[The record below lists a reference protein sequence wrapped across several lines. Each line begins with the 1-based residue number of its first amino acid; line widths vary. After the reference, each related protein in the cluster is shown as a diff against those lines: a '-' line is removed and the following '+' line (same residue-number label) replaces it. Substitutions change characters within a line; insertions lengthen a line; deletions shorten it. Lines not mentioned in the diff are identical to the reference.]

1 MNTSE
6 HFSRI
11 LGVKPEFFDGLE
23 REMTRATGNKDALP
37 RIAEE
42 NNALIA
48 ETLSRIDCSDKSA
61 PADIRGRLFDAIG
74 VQEKKLLEHLA
85 TVAGK
90 DQFEKAANLA
100 RDIAH
105 INSGFFLKR
114 ERAHNILRT
123 RPPQNVLQH
132 LGYKTVDEML
142 NHEDVT
148 EVFSALRFL
157 ESQEW
162 MHETFAK
169 TYGEFTAD
177 DFEERHIEVRVLGPR
192 WADVAAQFVAKK
204 HHNVSHLKEF
214 GVIFLNPIAEDL
226 TGKFLRDFALLF
238 HYLHEIN
245 FYAKLFKKYSDSDT
259 FAAHLQS
266 LLRGDVLDGLPASF
280 SEWLI
285 IQRYL
290 WKESPSDPRLFA
302 QHVNPESLH
311 WRRGERDLVDFGKEK
326 PETGLSFWE
335 NRDWVAAEF
344 GGELVSLDME
354 DAAMGLVA
362 RGENQPTSFTY
373 HQREALWTR
382 IFQEY
387 CGTEADME
395 KLIIEQ
401 YMVGKIKF

>member
-1 MNTSE
+1 MNTHD
-6 HFSRI
+6 HFARI
-11 LGVKPEFFDGLE
+11 LGVKPEFFDMLD
-23 REMTRATGNKDALP
+23 REMSRATGKTGVLS
-37 RIAEE
+37 RIEEE
-42 NNALIA
+42 NNALMAQTLA
-48 ETLSRIDCSDKSA
+48 EIGRSQKSA
-61 PADIRGRLFDAIG
+61 PEDIRSGLFDAAAAH
-74 VQEKKLLEHLA
+74 EKKLLEHLE
-85 TVAGK
+85 TVEGK
-90 DQFEKAANLA
+90 DQFERAARLA
-100 RDIAH
+100 RDTAR
-105 INSGFFLKR
+105 INTGFFLKR
-114 ERAHNILRT
+114 ERAHQILQA
-123 RPPQNVLQH
+123 RPPENVLHH
-132 LGYKTVDEML
+132 LGYKSVDEML
-142 NHEDVT
+142 GKEEVT

-162 MHETFAK
+162 MHKTFAE
-169 TYGEFTAD
+169 TYGSFTGQ
-177 DFEERHIEVRVLGPR
+177 DFEERPIEVRVLGPR

-238 HYLHEIN
+238 HYLHEID

-266 LLRGDVLDGLPASF
+266 LLRGDVLDTLPTSF

-285 IQRYL
+285 VQRYL
-290 WKESPSDPRLFA
+290 WKENPSDPRLFA
-302 QHVNPESLH
+302 QRVNPESLH
-311 WRRGERDLVDFGKEK
+311 WHKGERDLVEFGKK
-326 PETGLSFWE
+326 HTETGLSFWK
-335 NRDWVAAEF
+335 NRDWVAADF

-362 RGENQPTSFTY
+362 RGEKQPTSFTY

-387 CGTEADME
+387 CGTEDDME

-401 YMVGKIKF
+401 YMVGKVNF